1 MDLWSGKEKAYVCS
15 VWWAQEKRALE
26 KCIVLEDFILWKT
39 GQADYCELTFIT
51 CKPDSLDSIHSY
63 TSILT
68 IYFSISAAVI
78 LAEFCL
84 AEMEPVVRLRPMTGP
99 GTGNH
104 KLGQELGTVYGMD
117 IKGTCHFPTRSE

>member
-1 MDLWSGKEKAYVCS
+1 MDLWSGKEKDYVCF

-26 KCIVLEDFILWKT
+26 KHIFLEDLIHWKT
-39 GQADYCELTFIT
+39 GQVDYCELTFIT
-51 CKPDSLDSIHSY
+51 CKPDLLDSIHSY
-63 TSILT
+63 TGILT
-68 IYFSISAAVI
+68 IYFSISAPVI

-99 GTGNH
+99 RTGNH

-117 IKGTCHFPTRSE
+117 IKAICHFPSSSE

>member
-1 MDLWSGKEKAYVCS
+1 MTLYIFSEIDDSLLQNVIKIR
-15 VWWAQEKRALE
+15 KRE
-26 KCIVLEDFILWKT
+26 IMS
-39 GQADYCELTFIT
+39 YCELTFIT

-117 IKGTCHFPTRSE
+117 IKGTCHFPSRSE